1 MLNLV
6 LFGPPGA
13 GKGTQAILLAKTFNL
28 VHLSTGDLLRHEI
41 AAKTELGRIA
51 GELIDKGEL
60 VSDEIV
66 ISMIESRLKKPRCT
80 IGFIFDGFPRTVA
93 QAKALDKLL
102 TKHHSKVSVML
113 CLAVDKGELVNRL
126 LKRGLTSGRCDDL
139 EAATIEHRI
148 DVYNEKTLPIIN
160 YYESQG
166 KYFPIPGV
174 GTIEE
179 ITENLTSVVKTIY
192 DKPIISHSHK

>member
-28 VHLSTGDLLRHEI
+28 LHLSTGDLLRQEI

-51 GELIDKGEL
+51 AELIDKGEL

-66 ISMIESRLKKPRCT
+66 ISMIESKLKKPKST
-80 IGFIFDGFPRTVA
+80 VGFIFDGFPRTVA
-93 QAKALDKLL
+93 QAQALDKLL

-113 CLAVDKGELVNRL
+113 CLEVEKAELLDRI

-139 EAATIEHRI
+139 DATTIEHRI
-148 DVYNEKTLPIIN
+148 DIYNEKTSPLIN
-160 YYESQG
+160 YYASQG
-166 KYFPIPGV
+166 KYFPIGGM
-174 GTIEE
+174 GTIGE
-179 ITENLTSVVKTIY
+179 ITESLIQTVRNINH
-192 DKPIISHSHK
+192 KPAIVTHK

>member
-13 GKGTQAILLAKTFNL
+13 GKGTQAIRLAEKFNL
-28 VHLSTGDLLRHEI
+28 VHISTGDILRQEI
-41 AAKTELGRIA
+41 ASKTELGRVA

-60 VSDEIV
+60 VPDDVV

-80 IGFIFDGFPRTVA
+80 VGFIFDGFPRTVA
-93 QAKALDKLL
+93 QALAFDKLL
-102 TKHHSKVSVML
+102 MKHHSKVSVML
-113 CLAVDKGELVNRL
+113 CLVVDKGELVERL
-126 LKRGLTSGRCDDL
+126 HKRGLTSGRGDDL
-139 EAATIEHRI
+139 ETTTIEHRI
-148 DVYNEKTLPIIN
+148 DIYNEKTSPLLK

-166 KYFPIPGV
+166 KYFPIPGM

-179 ITENLTSVVKTIY
+179 ITESLIHTIEKFNT
-192 DKPIISHSHK
+192 KPIAVTSK

>member
-1 MLNLV
+1 MINLV

-60 VSDEIV
+60 VPDEIV

-113 CLAVDKGELVNRL
+113 CLSVEKAELVDRL

-148 DVYNEKTLPIIN
+148 DIYNEKTAPIIN

-166 KYFPIPGV
+166 KYFPIHGM

-179 ITENLTSVVKTIY
+179 IAENLSQTIKKISA
-192 DKPIISHSHK
+192 KPTTVIHK

>member
-1 MLNLV
+1 MINLV

-13 GKGTQAILLAKTFNL
+13 GKGTQAILLAETFNL
-28 VHLSTGDLLRHEI
+28 VHLSTGDMLRHEI
-41 AAKTELGRIA
+41 AEKTNLGHLA

-60 VSDEIV
+60 VPDEIV
-66 ISMIESRLKKPRCT
+66 VSMIESRLKKPRCT
-80 IGFIFDGFPRTVA
+80 VGFIFDGFPRTVA
-93 QAKALDKLL
+93 QAEALDKLL

-113 CLAVDKGELVNRL
+113 CLAVDKSELINRL

-148 DVYNEKTLPIIN
+148 DIYNEKTAPIIN
-160 YYESQG
+160 YYETQG
-166 KYFPIPGV
+166 KYYPIQGV

-179 ITENLTSVVKTIY
+179 ISENLKQAVRMMSS
-192 DKPIISHSHK
+192 KPISTSNH

>member
-1 MLNLV
+1 MINLV

-41 AAKTELGRIA
+41 AEKTDLGRLA
-51 GELIDKGEL
+51 AELIDKGEL
-60 VSDEIV
+60 VPDEVV
-66 ISMIESRLKKPRCT
+66 ISMIESRLKKPRST
-80 IGFIFDGFPRTVA
+80 VGFIFDGFPRTVA
-93 QAKALDKLL
+93 QAQALDRLL

-113 CLAVDKGELVNRL
+113 CLAVDKPELINRL

-148 DVYNEKTLPIIN
+148 DVYNEKTAPIIN

-166 KYFPIPGV
+166 KYYPIQGL
-174 GTIEE
+174 GSIEE
-179 ITENLTSVVKTIY
+179 ISENLKQAVMRMSS
-192 DKPIISHSHK
+192 KPISTLNQ

>member
-13 GKGTQAILLAKTFNL
+13 GKGTQAILLAKKFNL
-28 VHLSTGDLLRHEI
+28 VHISTGDLLRQEI
-41 AAKTELGRIA
+41 AAKTELGSLA
-51 GELIDKGEL
+51 AELIDKGEL
-60 VSDEIV
+60 VPDEIV

-80 IGFIFDGFPRTVA
+80 VGFIFDGFPRTVA
-93 QAKALDKLL
+93 QAQALDKLL

-113 CLAVDKGELVNRL
+113 CLAVDKQELIDRL
-126 LKRGLTSGRCDDL
+126 RIRGLTSGRCDDL
-139 EAATIEHRI
+139 ETATIEHRI
-148 DVYNEKTLPIIN
+148 DIYNEKTSPIIN

-166 KYFPIPGV
+166 KYFPIQGM

-179 ITENLTSVVKTIY
+179 ITEHLIQTINKKIHT
-192 DKPIISHSHK
+192 KPVTGLNK

>member
-41 AAKTELGRIA
+41 ADKTELGRIA
-51 GELIDKGEL
+51 KELIDKGEL

-93 QAKALDKLL
+93 QAQALDKLL

-113 CLAVDKGELVNRL
+113 CLSVDKTELVDRL

-148 DVYNEKTLPIIN
+148 DVYNEKTAPIIN

-166 KYFPIPGV
+166 KYFPIHGM

-179 ITENLTSVVKTIY
+179 IAENLSQTVIRISA
-192 DKPIISHSHK
+192 KPKSLMHK